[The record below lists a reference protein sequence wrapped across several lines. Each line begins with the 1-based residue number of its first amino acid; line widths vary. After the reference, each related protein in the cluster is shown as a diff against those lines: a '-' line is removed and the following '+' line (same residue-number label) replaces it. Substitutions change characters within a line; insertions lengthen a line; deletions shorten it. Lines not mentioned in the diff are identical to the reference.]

1 MVGDTINIFIETQF
15 NTDMGQTEIIE
26 NKISVIVL

>member
-15 NTDMGQTEIIE
+15 NTDFGRTEVIEDEIKVII
-26 NKISVIVL
+26 L

>member
-15 NTDMGQTEIIE
+15 NTDLGENEII
-26 NKISVIVL
+26 KDHIKVIIL